1 MTHRALHLLA
11 SLALVSSSLHAQQT
25 VAVPTVFGMSQP
37 VLTGLLEVP
46 AVTRRVVKGQTM
58 TAMTTARI
66 RTNVPWS
73 LRVSLVPPVNPA
85 LTASFKL
92 GNGKAVALSATR
104 PSATVTTGTTP
115 CAACLVTLEWDFT
128 YKTSGKT
135 KITPTVPALL
145 FEALPTVRP

>member
-1 MTHRALHLLA
+1 MRLLRRALALLVTA
-11 SLALVSSSLHAQQT
+11 
-25 VAVPTVFGMSQP
+25 AVPVLGQQPIARQAVFGMTQP

-46 AVTRRVVKGQTM
+46 AVTRPVVKGATM

-128 YKTSGKT
+128 YKSSGKT
-135 KITPTVPALL
+135 KVTPTAPALL